1 MQYDAESGGR
11 RIEKKRPKE
20 IASWY
25 STDQIIRQCTVQ
37 SSRPQRTLVSSPSP
51 SPSPVSVSI
60 SIFSITLL
68 LSQSHSFPMALLPSP
83 SPCSHHAKPPTPLSG
98 SFSSAITIK
107 PRHPPIH
114 PPPTTAAQ
122 LSILTTQSPP
132 HPKRHQQATSHR
144 SLSSPRASSAGRG
157 SRPSGL
163 PLRCTHTV
171 PSARIPKV
179 T

>member
-51 SPSPVSVSI
+51 SPVSVSI

-83 SPCSHHAKPPTPLSG
+83 SPCSRPAEPPRASPTLS
-98 SFSSAITIK
+98 FAITRYHASTSI
-107 PRHPPIH
+107 PPA
-114 PPPTTAAQ
+114 PQ

-132 HPKRHQQATSHR
+132 HPKRHQQETSHR
-144 SLSSPRASSAGRG
+144 SLSSPRASSAGTG
-157 SRPSGL
+157 SRPSDL
-163 PLRCTHTV
+163 PLRCAHRTV
-171 PSARIPKV
+171 GKNPQK
-179 T
+179 